1 MSKRKIW
8 NVNEKKHYKMYKS
21 GKQWFFAGMGIVAG
35 LFGAGSTTIASAD
48 ETPKGAN
55 LDLSK
60 SKNLLATKTSAT
72 IPGSTSNTN
81 SQNVNSTHNSV
92 TNSASTANQN
102 TQASASQSASKA
114 ASASLSASLKASQA
128 ASQQKASQSKSQQ
141 AADQAKQASE
151 KAKQQA
157 AKTDT
162 KKASNANSQQHS
174 QTNSHQDST
183 NQQSKSVT
191 KQSTNNDSQTDADN
205 RQVSTSVADTNSK
218 SVTNQNSTQSS
229 QSLSISASNSLK
241 DSQSRV
247 TVDQS
252 TSLSQ
257 SLTKSNK
264 DSTEDTPIWHGETFK
279 GNDGKTLAD
288 DVDIYGDA
296 DDVHITEPPTFKG
309 YVNDFSQAELAFG
322 ILGKSKHIDGVS
334 DNPSEQEKWF
344 TEQFRAFVKTAKSI
358 DEINDWIHNNIFYKL
373 YVEQGDFANQ
383 KDGYLNGWSIAWVY
397 NKQSDLIDIK
407 GKDINT
413 TVGNPKSIRD
423 GLEYWHNSAGE
434 QPDNLDGLSWT
445 IDEHPEWWNEVGD
458 HKVEI
463 TYFDSNSLE
472 SVKTTITIHVVDK
485 AIKVNAHGDTVYEG
499 APKGMGEFIDGAI
512 DSNGNPVEY
521 NQDTAKDFGWGMD
534 ANNWYHTGSYTVN
547 VTYTDPD
554 TKDTAVTTIT
564 INVVANNAKVKGGN
578 TNYEMGNP
586 HLTINDLLP
595 NLTLTEADG
604 TTVEDPAKALADGR
618 LSAPQ
623 LEDEVDWKHPGVYHV
638 VVNYTDSLSGKV
650 VTGEVT
656 VTVVGQGVIEAN
668 NGETWKGDPLDPA
681 EVVTTL
687 KDSNGDDVLASDV
700 ENVRWGNNVDWN
712 TPGTY
717 SDVELSYTDKYGVTI
732 TTTITVTVN
741 DDQAIQVKD
750 GVNTWEGKPLTPQQ
764 VVSELT
770 DTHGDNDSDLSNVT
784 WDFDDTLWDVPGE
797 HTATLYYTDK
807 YGNTVSKEV
816 TIVVNEDKTSID
828 GSNYETT
835 TGNIP
840 TLDNVNASATDA
852 NGDPVDLS
860 EIQATVGDTA
870 WDDVDWS
877 VPGTY
882 VVTLTYTDP
891 TTGKTVTKTVTVTIK
906 DDINSISQSE
916 SQSKADSE
924 SASKSTSASDGES
937 ESVSA
942 SKSYSQDSEST
953 SKSTSASD
961 DESESISASKSNSQD
976 SESTSK

>member
-1 MSKRKIW
+1 M
-8 NVNEKKHYKMYKS
+8 
-21 GKQWFFAGMGIVAG
+21 
-35 LFGAGSTTIASAD
+35 
-48 ETPKGAN
+48 
-55 LDLSK
+55 
-60 SKNLLATKTSAT
+60 
-72 IPGSTSNTN
+72 
-81 SQNVNSTHNSV
+81 
-92 TNSASTANQN
+92 
-102 TQASASQSASKA
+102 
-114 ASASLSASLKASQA
+114 
-128 ASQQKASQSKSQQ
+128 
-141 AADQAKQASE
+141 
-151 KAKQQA
+151 
-157 AKTDT
+157 
-162 KKASNANSQQHS
+162 
-174 QTNSHQDST
+174 
-183 NQQSKSVT
+183 
-191 KQSTNNDSQTDADN
+191 
-205 RQVSTSVADTNSK
+205 
-218 SVTNQNSTQSS
+218 
-229 QSLSISASNSLK
+229 
-241 DSQSRV
+241 
-247 TVDQS
+247 
-252 TSLSQ
+252 
-257 SLTKSNK
+257 
-264 DSTEDTPIWHGETFK
+264 
-279 GNDGKTLAD
+279 AD
-288 DVDIYGDA
+288 DL
-296 DDVHITEPPTFKG
+296 T
-309 YVNDFSQAELAFG
+309 L
-322 ILGKSKHIDGVS
+322 
-334 DNPSEQEKWF
+334 QEVWF
-344 TEQFRAFVKTAKSI
+344 TDQFKAFVKTATSI
-358 DEINDWIHNNIFYKL
+358 DEINDWIHNNIFYKF
-373 YVEQGDFANQ
+373 YVEQGDFANR
-383 KDGYLNGWSIAWVY
+383 KNGYLNGWSISWVY
-397 NKQSDLIDIK
+397 KKQADLIAIK

-434 QPDNLDGLSWT
+434 QPDNLNGLSWT

-860 EIQATVGDTA
+860 EIQATVEGTA

-976 SESTSK
+976 SESTSKSTSASDDESESISASKSNSQDSESTSKSTSASDDESESISASKSDSQDVDSQSTSRSTSASDHESESISASKSDSHDIASESASRSTSASDHESESISASKSDSHDIASESASRSTSASDHESESISASKSDSHDIASESASRSTSASDHESESISASKSDSHDIASESASRSTSASDHESESISASKSDSNDVNSESASRSTSASDHESESISASKSDSNDVNSESASRSTSASDHESESISASKSD